1 MTRKVGHIGP
11 DSADI
16 SDEKILNASSLQQA
30 VYLLPTTVRSY
41 VVHNEISQVSEFNT
55 CNLSAKECVSNQKCE
70 IG

>member
-41 VVHNEISQVSEFNT
+41 VVHNEIS
-55 CNLSAKECVSNQKCE
+55 
-70 IG
+70 